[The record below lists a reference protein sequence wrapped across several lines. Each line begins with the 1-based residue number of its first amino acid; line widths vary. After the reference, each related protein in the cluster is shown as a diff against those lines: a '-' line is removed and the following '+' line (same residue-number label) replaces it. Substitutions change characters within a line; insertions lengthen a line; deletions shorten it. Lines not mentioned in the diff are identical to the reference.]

1 MKHFLVS
8 SLVACAVLSSV
19 ALGPA
24 GGSAAARHIPI
35 TRSPAPPL
43 RTAVHHVAV
52 TPSPAP
58 RLRMAVR
65 HIPINHSPAPPLST
79 IEISNRNPTPT
90 IVPPAASA
98 CAGCPPNAQA
108 SCVACPPEGPTVQL
122 NLVQLPL

>member
-19 ALGPA
+19 ALGLA
-24 GGSAAARHIPI
+24 GGSAAA
-35 TRSPAPPL
+35 
-43 RTAVHHVAV
+43 
-52 TPSPAP
+52 
-58 RLRMAVR
+58 R

-98 CAGCPPNAQA
+98 CTGCPPNAQA
-108 SCVACPPEGPTVQL
+108 SCVACPPGGETVQL

>member
-1 MKHFLVS
+1 
-8 SLVACAVLSSV
+8 VLSTA

-24 GGSAAARHIPI
+24 GGSATVRYVPVNH
-35 TRSPAPPL
+35 RPAPPL
-43 RTAVHHVAV
+43 RRAVRYIRINRS
-52 TPSPAP
+52 PSP
-58 RLRMAVR
+58 RLPGAVR
-65 HIPINHSPAPPLST
+65 HIPINHSPAPPLRT

-98 CAGCPPNAQA
+98 CTGCPPNAQA